1 MRKNFEIT
9 VKFTSGNEI
18 YESRILDLL
27 KSDPG
32 VIEVMDNETG
42 EILYDNPDEED
53 QEMIVCFEN
62 FKQETYKYSQSNFM
76 FFALNPTV
84 MKIKGVQTGRTLF
97 EIRK

>member
-53 QEMIVCFEN
+53 QEMIVYFDN

-76 FFALNPTV
+76 FFVLNPTV
-84 MKIKGVQTGRTLF
+84 TKIKGVQTGRTLF
-97 EIRK
+97 EIIK